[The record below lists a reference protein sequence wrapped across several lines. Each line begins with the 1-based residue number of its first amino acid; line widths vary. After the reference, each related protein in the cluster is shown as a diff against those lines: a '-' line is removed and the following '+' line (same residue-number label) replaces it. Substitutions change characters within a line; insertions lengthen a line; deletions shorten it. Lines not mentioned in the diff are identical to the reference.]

1 MKTYN
6 DQGGW
11 IMKKTVFLACLALL
25 LAGGIASA
33 AYGVG
38 DKIDDF
44 TLMDSE
50 GESWTLSSVEGKVIM
65 INFWGSG

>member
-1 MKTYN
+1 
-6 DQGGW
+6 
-11 IMKKTVFLACLALL
+11 MKKTVFLACLAVL

-44 TLMDSE
+44 TLTDSE
-50 GESWTLSSVEGKVIM
+50 GDTFTLSDYEGKVIM
-65 INFWGSG
+65 INFWGNG